1 MRFLMF
7 LIISFSCLFGSE
19 TFDKAFYEKYYG
31 IIYAALPNDKAQIR
45 KYFKHI
51 ENLKKNHPK
60 EYELFNRCTR
70 IIHKEGHGAK
80 PRECDWLGVKYGG
93 GQHKEFTD
101 IVFKVNGKYENATDF
116 MALLILMKLL
126 ESGNNELCADISDW
140 EKIGFAKP
148 NKDAMK
154 AGKIVAKKLREYYPN
169 YKVIPIQKCW
179 YEGKKYW
186 LDK

>member
-7 LIISFSCLFGSE
+7 LIISFGCLFGSE

-31 IIYAALPNDKAQIR
+31 IIYAALPNDKPQIR
-45 KYFKHI
+45 KYFNHI

-70 IIHKEGHGAK
+70 LIQKEGHRAK

-93 GQHKEFTD
+93 GMHKEFTD
-101 IVFKVNGKYENATDF
+101 IVFKVNGKYENALDF
-116 MALLILMKLL
+116 QALLILMKLL
-126 ESGNNELCADISDW
+126 ESGNNELCGDISDW
-140 EKIGFAKP
+140 EKIGFAAT
-148 NKDAMK
+148 NKDPIK
-154 AGKIVAKKLREYYPN
+154 AGKIVAKKIREYYPN